1 MTKNF
6 KFFKTS
12 KNRKIRFS
20 LSNKNE
26 PIIIVFFHGFMS
38 DMEGEKPKA
47 LYSFAKKNKL
57 AFLRFEYSG
66 HGKSSGK
73 FIDGSISEWSKDA
86 KEIIKSKI
94 KNKQKIIFI
103 GSSMGAWIALNISK
117 FFKKQLIAFLGI
129 ASAPEFTEK
138 IMWKNFTKKLKEKI
152 RENKIVEI
160 KNDYGSTYPITK
172 KLIFDGRKNKVFSKI
187 KLFIPAILFHGSK
200 DKVVPIRFSYKTLK
214 IFKNKGKII
223 KIKNGDHSLSK
234 KNNLRLIKKEL
245 KNLIDKI
252 SKSLSI

>member
-1 MTKNF
+1 MSYKRF
-6 KFFKTS
+6 KYFYIS
-12 KNRKIRFS
+12 KKRKIRF
-20 LSNKNE
+20 LSIKSPSNLCV
-26 PIIIVFFHGFMS
+26 IFLHGFMS
-38 DMEGEKPKA
+38 DIEGEKPKA

-73 FIDGSISEWSKDA
+73 FTDGSISRWSEDA

-117 FFKKQLIAFLGI
+117 FFKKELVAFLGI

-138 IMWKNFTKKLKEKI
+138 IMWKSFTKKLKKQI
-152 RENKIVEI
+152 KENKIVEI

-187 KLFIPAILFHGSK
+187 KLSIPAILFHGSK
-200 DKVVPIRFSYKTLK
+200 DKVVPISFSYKTLR
-214 IFKNKGKII
+214 IFKNKGKVI

-234 KNNLRLIKKEL
+234 KNNLKLIKKEL
-245 KNLIDKI
+245 KNLINKI
-252 SKSLSI
+252 S